1 MISGYRG
8 FHFDGGTPI
17 AGWFRM
23 EHPLKMDELGVPLFQ
38 KKHMMDSLRLGVS
51 CELYEKQC
59 AKRKEPN

>member
-23 EHPLKMDELGVPLFQ
+23 EHPLKMDELGVPLFE
-38 KKHMMDSLRLGVS
+38 KKTI
-51 CELYEKQC
+51 
-59 AKRKEPN
+59 